1 MLVIISVASL
11 SSGHLEVLVQRP
23 QHHANAAR
31 IYQSFEQ
38 VKATLLNFGI
48 AEKALDE
55 VLKLL
60 PQLGNG
66 ERLKLTP
73 VDVPHRDL
81 VAEGGRLVVQ
91 IQSCHQLL
99 RPEYAAVPNR
109 LSFGVSAGQRTS
121 KLPSCLRRNPVAES
135 KIPSFSANSLPIASP
150 RPLWIF
156 GSIQLMITFLQCYK
170 VYESSGRETDA
181 DCRDLLLQHK
191 LPH

>member
-11 SSGHLEVLVQRP
+11 SSGHLEILVQRP

-73 VDVPHRDL
+73 VDVPRWW
-81 VAEGGRLVVQ
+81 GGWVV
-91 IQSCHQLL
+91 S
-99 RPEYAAVPNR
+99 
-109 LSFGVSAGQRTS
+109 TS
-121 KLPSCLRRNPVAES
+121 
-135 KIPSFSANSLPIASP
+135 
-150 RPLWIF
+150 
-156 GSIQLMITFLQCYK
+156 TFLSIRNGDPACNTALN
-170 VYESSGRETDA
+170 VHSSEGEGCHAGSEQKPLTMGVRTVCSALLPANGGEQNGRRKARALDA
-181 DCRDLLLQHK
+181 ALRGS
-191 LPH
+191 

>member
-11 SSGHLEVLVQRP
+11 SSGGLEILVQRP

-38 VKATLLNFGI
+38 VRATLLKFGI

-73 VDVPHRDL
+73 VDVPHHDL
-81 VAEGGRLVVQ
+81 VAEGFKLG
-91 IQSCHQLL
+91 
-99 RPEYAAVPNR
+99 NR
-109 LSFGVSAGQRTS
+109 
-121 KLPSCLRRNPVAES
+121 
-135 KIPSFSANSLPIASP
+135 IAP
-150 RPLWIF
+150 
-156 GSIQLMITFLQCYK
+156 Q
-170 VYESSGRETDA
+170 
-181 DCRDLLLQHK
+181 
-191 LPH
+191 